1 MAAHPAALLP
11 SAVKGID
18 QGPEP
23 ILRAFEDGDA
33 VAGDLVANWSRGVD
47 CVDSAL
53 KAKISFPPKRS
64 EHDNTSDS
72 GYAVFA
78 GGERTAV
85 NPRSRAL

>member
-33 VAGDLVANWSRGVD
+33 VADDLVANWSRGVAG
-47 CVDSAL
+47 VDSKL
-53 KAKISFPPKRS
+53 RAKISLHPKRS

-72 GYAVFA
+72 SYAVFA
-78 GGERTAV
+78 
-85 NPRSRAL
+85 